1 LKADRFATSKSYS
14 ALQIPPSAQTN
25 GGDPRQRARSC
36 SPPEI
41 ARHLSRPSDTFVPAR
56 GIHLVFFVNEELP
69 FKAQNV
75 PVKGMI
81 ALETLGYF
89 SDAPGTQNYP
99 QSFGLIYR

>member
-1 LKADRFATSKSYS
+1 MGAHYDSPDDFPGANDNGPGVA
-14 ALQIPPSAQTN
+14 ALL
-25 GGDPRQRARSC
+25 
-36 SPPEI
+36 EI

-75 PVKGMI
+75 PVKRMI